1 MKKIL
6 GLLLILFIIV
16 LGWSYFF
23 LPSSETI
30 TASMTMKAPAT
41 RVYSLLTK
49 QNEYSKWWP
58 VQPTNQ
64 EATSLEYNGNNY
76 RVGAEGVNT
85 IEIAIQQK
93 DSVITSRILVI
104 LKTIDTCDLVWS
116 VQVNPGS
123 NPFKKIQYYFSD
135 DTLKAD
141 MTSILHSLKKFVE
154 KQETL
159 YGMRIEKAQ
168 VTDTVLVATRGNFS
182 HYPST
187 QEIYSLIEKLN
198 NYIKTGNVSETNFPM
213 LNIYQA
219 DSNLYNV
226 MVAIPISRSLI
237 GKGNIELKRM
247 IPGKIIWGEVKGGP
261 YSVEAAIKKLE
272 NFRIDYHLTSPAIPF
287 ASLVTDRMKEPDTT
301 KWITRVY
308 YPVF

>member
-1 MKKIL
+1 MKKLL
-6 GLLLILFIIV
+6 GLLVILFVIV
-16 LGWSYFF
+16 LGWPYFF
-23 LPSSETI
+23 LPSSETL
-30 TASMTMKAPAT
+30 TASMTMYAPAA
-41 RVYSLLTK
+41 RVYTLLAK
-49 QNEYSKWWP
+49 QNEWSKWWP
-58 VQPTNQ
+58 GQSASQ
-64 EATSLEYNGNNY
+64 AASLEYNGNNY
-76 RVGAEGVNT
+76 RVDAEVVNT
-85 IEIAIQQK
+85 IEIVIEQK
-93 DSVITSRILVI
+93 DSAIKSRILVI
-104 LKTIDTCDLVWS
+104 MKTIDTCELEWR
-116 VQVNPGS
+116 VQVNRGS

-141 MTSILHSLKKFVE
+141 MTSILHSFKKFVE

-168 VTDTVLVATRGNFS
+168 VTDTVLVATRRNFS

-198 NYIKTGNVSETNFPM
+198 NYIKTRNVSETNFPM
-213 LNIYQA
+213 LNIHQA

-237 GKGNIELKRM
+237 GKDNIELKRM

-308 YPVF
+308 YPIF